1 MSEFDSNEMCN
12 KEINDKDREILKEIS
27 NFNID
32 FKEQLKNPI
41 IGGKSKNS
49 KSTKK
54 IKGGASTQAKIL
66 AGVVC
71 ALLMGGS
78 SALLTYIL
86 LQPGVSNMF
95 GVLKPC
101 SGDVEQIVTYLAS
114 FTTGSLTCAQR
125 QTAFDTFV
133 LKLQTLIVTS
143 SGLTGVALHNAVSVW
158 IDEKLKEECTIVDK
172 PNSTEEKSTETI
184 METEEKGTE
193 TNIGEN
199 NVTGG
204 RSRKNRNK
212 KNNQKRKTTRRKRTN
227 RRK

>member
-27 NFNID
+27 ELNID
-32 FKEQLKNPI
+32 FKNEVKPI
-41 IGGKSKNS
+41 LGGKSKSKNS

-54 IKGGASTQAKIL
+54 IKGGEPSTQAKVL
-66 AGVVC
+66 AGILC

-78 SALLTYIL
+78 SALLTYVL

-101 SGDVEQIVTYLAS
+101 SGDVEQIITYLAS

-133 LKLQTLIVTS
+133 AKLQTLIVTS
-143 SGLTGVALHNAVSVW
+143 SGLTAVALHDSVSKW
-158 IDEKLKEECTIVDK
+158 IDAKLEEDCKLEDVKSSNVSTGTENPLTSNIST
-172 PNSTEEKSTETI
+172 NTEEVVSI
-184 METEEKGTE
+184 S
-193 TNIGEN
+193 
-199 NVTGG
+199 GG
-204 RSRKNRNK
+204 RSRKN
-212 KNNQKRKTTRRKRTN
+212 KNNKKRKTQRKKRTN
-227 RRK
+227 KKR

>member
-1 MSEFDSNEMCN
+1 MSAFDNYETCN
-12 KEINDKDREILKEIS
+12 KELNDKDKEILEEIS
-27 NFNID
+27 ILNPD
-32 FKEQLKNPI
+32 FINKVDLKPI
-41 IGGKSKNS
+41 LGGKSKNY

-66 AGVVC
+66 AGIIC

-78 SALLTYIL
+78 SALLTYVL

-101 SGDVEQIVTYLAS
+101 NGDVEQIITYLAS

-133 LKLQTLIVTS
+133 QKLQTLIVTS
-143 SGLTGVALHNAVSVW
+143 SGLTAVALHDAVSEWV
-158 IDEKLKEECTIVDK
+158 DAKLKEDCKLEDVQTS
-172 PNSTEEKSTETI
+172 NNATNTEEVVSESLI
-184 METEEKGTE
+184 S
-193 TNIGEN
+193 
-199 NVTGG
+199 GG

-212 KNNQKRKTTRRKRTN
+212 KNNQKRKTNRRKRTN

>member
-1 MSEFDSNEMCN
+1 MSEFDNTCN
-12 KEINDKDREILKEIS
+12 NEINDKDKEILKEIS
-27 NFNID
+27 ELNND
-32 FKEQLKNPI
+32 FKEQIKNPI

-66 AGVVC
+66 AGIVC

-101 SGDVEQIVTYLAS
+101 SGDVEQIITYLAS

-125 QTAFDTFV
+125 QAAFDTFV
-133 LKLQTLIVTS
+133 QKLQTLIVTS
-143 SGLTGVALHNAVSVW
+143 TGLTSVALHASVSEW
-158 IDEKLKEECTIVDK
+158 IDEKLKEDCKLEDTLIR
-172 PNSTEEKSTETI
+172 TEEKGTETNTNG
-184 METEEKGTE
+184 TEEKGTE
-193 TNIGEN
+193 TNIEEN
-199 NVTGG
+199 NVMGG
-204 RSRKNRNK
+204 RSRKNKNK
-212 KNNQKRKTTRRKRTN
+212 KNNKKRKTNRRKRTN